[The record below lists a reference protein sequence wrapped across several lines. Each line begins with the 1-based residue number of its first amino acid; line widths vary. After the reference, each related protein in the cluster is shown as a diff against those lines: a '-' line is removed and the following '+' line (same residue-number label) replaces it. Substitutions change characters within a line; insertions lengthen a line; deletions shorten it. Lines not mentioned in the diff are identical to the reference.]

1 MLPRISFSPDIVD
14 FNSVN
19 FLNNEQ
25 KVQITVS
32 LQEPIISPEGQD
44 IGLKIMFNS
53 SFSGIT
59 INPNISWDSAIDE
72 VPAPRT
78 VTLTNKTRYAGTGT
92 GTGTGTLNDIITT
105 TVVTNSEYYKDFT
118 PKFIVNYKGSKMSSL
133 FTNNAMV
140 YHKPGSV
147 SSGIGGV
154 RNHRVK
160 GRKT

>member
-32 LQEPIISPEGQD
+32 LQEPIISPTGQD
-44 IGLKIMFNS
+44 IGLKIKFNS
-53 SFSGIT
+53 SVSGIT
-59 INPNISWDSAIDE
+59 INPIISWDSANE
-72 VPAPRT
+72 VVPAPRT
-78 VTLTNKTRYAGTGT
+78 VTLTNKTRYAGT
-92 GTGTGTLNDIITT
+92 LNDIITT
-105 TVVTNSEYYKDFT
+105 TVVTASEYYKDFI

-140 YHKPGSV
+140 YYKPGSV

>member
-14 FNSVN
+14 LNSVN

-32 LQEPIISPEGQD
+32 LQEPIISPTGDD
-44 IGLKIMFNS
+44 IGLTIKFNS
-53 SFSGIT
+53 SVSGIT
-59 INPNISWDSAIDE
+59 IPDAYWPPGSIPNP
-72 VPAPRT
+72 VT
-78 VTLTNKTRYAGTGT
+78 VTLTNKTIYA
-92 GTGTGTLNDIITT
+92 GTLNDIITT
-105 TVVTNSEYYKDFT
+105 TVLTTSEYYKDFT

-140 YHKPGSV
+140 YYKPGSV

>member
-14 FNSVN
+14 LNSVN

-32 LQEPIISPEGQD
+32 LQEPIISPYGDD
-44 IGLKIMFNS
+44 IGLTIKFNS
-53 SFSGIT
+53 SVPGIT
-59 INPNISWDSAIDE
+59 IPDVIWSGSNPNA
-72 VPAPRT
+72 VQAPRT
-78 VTLTNKTRYAGTGT
+78 VTLTNKTRYAGT
-92 GTGTGTLNDIITT
+92 LNDIITT
-105 TVVTNSEYYKDFT
+105 TVVTASEYYKDFT

-140 YHKPGSV
+140 YYKPGSV

>member
-14 FNSVN
+14 LNSVN

-32 LQEPIISPEGQD
+32 LQKPITSPTGDD
-44 IGLKIMFNS
+44 IGLTIKFNS
-53 SFSGIT
+53 SLPGIT
-59 INPNISWDSAIDE
+59 IPDVIWGGSNPNA
-72 VPAPRT
+72 VQAPRT
-78 VTLTNKTRYAGTGT
+78 VTITNKTRYA
-92 GTGTGTLNDIITT
+92 GTLNDIITT

-118 PKFIVNYKGSKMSSL
+118 PKFIVNYKGSKIFSL

-147 SSGIGGV
+147 SSGIGDV

>member
-14 FNSVN
+14 LNSVN

-32 LQEPIISPEGQD
+32 LQEPIISPDGYD
-44 IGLKIMFNS
+44 IGLTINFNS
-53 SFSGIT
+53 SLPGIT
-59 INPNISWDSAIDE
+59 INPNIFWDSARE
-72 VPAPRT
+72 VVQPPRT
-78 VTLTNKTRYAGTGT
+78 VTLTNKTRYA
-92 GTGTGTLNDIITT
+92 GTLNDIITT

>member
-14 FNSVN
+14 LNSVN

-32 LQEPIISPEGQD
+32 LQEPIISPTGPD
-44 IGLKIMFNS
+44 IGLTIKFNS
-53 SFSGIT
+53 SLPGIT
-59 INPNISWDSAIDE
+59 IPDAYWQYATPGSVPNP
-72 VPAPRT
+72 VT
-78 VTLTNKTRYAGTGT
+78 VTLTNKTRYAGT
-92 GTGTGTLNDIITT
+92 LNDIITT
-105 TVVTNSEYYKDFT
+105 TVETNSELYNGFI
-118 PKFIVNYKGSKMSSL
+118 PKIIVNYKGSKMSSL

-140 YHKPGSV
+140 YYKPGSV

>member
-53 SFSGIT
+53 SVSGIT
-59 INPNISWDSAIDE
+59 INPNISWDSASEE

-78 VTLTNKTRYAGTGT
+78 VTLTNKTRYAGT
-92 GTGTGTLNDIITT
+92 LNDIITT
-105 TVVTNSEYYKDFT
+105 TVLTHSEYYKDFT

>member
-32 LQEPIISPEGQD
+32 LLEPIETPSGQPP
-44 IGLKIMFNS
+44 GLTIKFNS
-53 SFSGIT
+53 SVPGIT
-59 INPNISWDSAIDE
+59 IPDVIWSGSNSRKVQP
-72 VPAPRT
+72 PRT
-78 VTLTNKTRYAGTGT
+78 VTLTNKTRYAGT
-92 GTGTGTLNDIITT
+92 LNDIITS
-105 TVVTNSEYYKDFT
+105 TVVTTAEYYKDFT

-140 YHKPGSV
+140 YYKPGSV